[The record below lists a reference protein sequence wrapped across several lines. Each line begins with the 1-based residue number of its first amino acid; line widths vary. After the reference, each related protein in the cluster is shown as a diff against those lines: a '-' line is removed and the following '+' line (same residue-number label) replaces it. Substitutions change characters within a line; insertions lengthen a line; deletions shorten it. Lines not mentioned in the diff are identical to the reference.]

1 MFVDDRLI
9 IFPFLVVNV
18 DILTN
23 ANEQLLL
30 LKFVIEVR
38 FVCELTIDVFIN
50 ETRDELKFPTNV
62 TCDVLYK
69 LSCAI
74 IDVFINETRDE
85 L

>member
-18 DILTN
+18 ATLPN

-38 FVCELTIDVFIN
+38 FVCELTILVFIN
-50 ETRDELKFPTNV
+50 ELD
-62 TCDVLYK
+62 
-69 LSCAI
+69 
-74 IDVFINETRDE
+74 
-85 L
+85 

>member
-30 LKFVIEVR
+30 LKFVIDVR
-38 FVCELTIDVFIN
+38 LDCECASLQTKLYYYCINYFV
-50 ETRDELKFPTNV
+50 K
-62 TCDVLYK
+62 
-69 LSCAI
+69 
-74 IDVFINETRDE
+74 
-85 L
+85 